1 MKNTMK
7 NYIFAAMVIGFTAF
21 SGLSTASAAVYYD
34 QLGQPHYYDT
44 YTVPGGQFGGLTTS
58 QYYPPAQYGYN
69 ANGTSYAYSYS
80 GYNNGYNSTANSYA
94 NRPPVIFSS
103 PVREAVAGQP
113 YIAGINASDPDQDTL
128 TYSVVN
134 GPTGMYINPNTGLLR
149 WNDTAGKAGQDFP
162 VTVSV
167 TDGRSAPV
175 TQSFTILVRGSSA
188 SSSGSNGS
196 QTSPSGSSSYTSSA
210 FGSIFGKSKPKDIVI
225 SNVNVISGP
234 KDIND
239 KEERNCNV
247 NVTWTTNLATAGQV
261 VYGATSQ
268 QSLENYSYPNSAP
281 EGNAFAKEHQVKLG
295 CLANTSTYF
304 FRIVAFSDTARIASP
319 EYTIFPVTV
328 RTNIPGNGFTANVT
342 ESSSFF
348 GELFRFIFNPIILT
362 ILILILLGY
371 AFFRFVKYN
380 NAKAARIKAKQ
391 EAQAAAPVHGGHADA
406 HGVSSQIPMLQ
417 IPHA

>member
-1 MKNTMK
+1 MK
-7 NYIFAAMVIGFTAF
+7 NYIFAAIVIGFTAF

-44 YTVPGGQFGGLTTS
+44 YTVPGG

-149 WNDTAGKAGQDFP
+149 WNDTAGKSGQDFP

-175 TQSFTILVRGSSA
+175 TQSFTILVRGSNTTGGTGSTGSQ
-188 SSSGSNGS
+188 SSS
-196 QTSPSGSSSYTSSA
+196 SGSSSYTSSA

-247 NVTWTTNLATAGQV
+247 NVSWSTNVPTAGQV
-261 VYGATSQ
+261 VYGTVSQ

-295 CLANTSTYF
+295 CVANTSTYF
-304 FRIVAFSDTARIASP
+304 FRIPVFSPTDRAVTP
-319 EYTIFPVTV
+319 EYTIFPVTI
-328 RTNIPGNGFTANVT
+328 RTQIPGNGFTANVT

-348 GELFRFIFNPIILT
+348 GELLRFIFNPIILT

-380 NAKAARIKAKQ
+380 NAKAARIRAKQ
-391 EAQAAAPVHGGHADA
+391 EAQASAPAHGGHADA
-406 HGVSSQIPMLQ
+406 HGAPSQIPMLQ